1 MALTL
6 RHAAGPLFLLLCI
19 LLGGSA
25 QGPWRNLIL
34 QLIGLGFL
42 AWALLARSRTMPTAA
57 ARALPIFAL
66 LLFLLLLV
74 QLVPLPPALWS
85 ALPGRGVVA
94 QGFALRGEALPWLT
108 LSLTPTRTAAALVAL
123 AVPFGIV
130 AAMIWLGAYRAR
142 WMAAAVMLGAFISV
156 TLGALQLAQGGPY
169 LFPIV
174 NLGGATGVF
183 ANSNHQAT
191 LLLVSIPFL
200 AAAMGRELSRGGNR
214 SRQGFSRLIIA
225 GGALAVVLVG
235 LALNGSLAALLLVIP
250 VALASI
256 GIVLPTRRRAGSVL
270 ALTAFVGLILGSL
283 LLAFLSDPS
292 AGGASVTTRADI
304 YGRTLKAIADTMPFG
319 TGVGSFVD
327 YFPLYEDAGTADAF
341 YVNHAHSDPLE
352 WVLETGLPG
361 GLLLALFLLWW
372 LRQSVRVW
380 RAEERELTAL
390 AGTVAV
396 AAIMAHSLVDY
407 PLRTAAIQ
415 AIFALGLA
423 FMVEPRSHSARRGS
437 RGSTAKVRHL
447 SLDDEPDDAVSA

>member
-6 RHAAGPLFLLLCI
+6 RHTAAPLFLLLCI

-34 QLIGLGFL
+34 QVIGLGFIG
-42 AWALLARSRTMPTAA
+42 WALMARSRSMPTAA
-57 ARALPIFAL
+57 GRALPFFAL
-66 LLFLLLLV
+66 LVTAVLLV
-74 QLVPLPPALWS
+74 QLIPLPPGLWS

-94 QGFALRGEALPWLT
+94 ESFALRGETLPWLP
-108 LSLTPTRTAAALVAL
+108 LSLTPTRTAAALAGL
-123 AVPFGIV
+123 AVPVGII

-142 WMAAAVMLGAFISV
+142 WMAAAVMVGAFISV

-169 LFPIV
+169 LFPIANV
-174 NLGGATGVF
+174 GAAAGLF

-200 AAAMGRELSRGGNR
+200 AAAIGRELSKDNR

-235 LALNGSLAALLLVIP
+235 LALNGSMAALLLVLP
-250 VALASI
+250 VALASV
-256 GIVLPTRRRAGSVL
+256 GIALPALRRAGSVL
-270 ALTAFVGLILGSL
+270 ALIAIVGLILGSL
-283 LLAFLSDPS
+283 LLALLTDPS
-292 AGGASVTTRADI
+292 AGGTSVTTRADI
-304 YGRTLKAIADTMPFG
+304 YARTFKAIADTMPFG

-327 YFPLYEDAGTADAF
+327 YFPLYEDPATADAF

-352 WVLETGLPG
+352 WLLETGLAG
-361 GLLLALFLLWW
+361 GILLALFLLWW

-380 RAEERELTAL
+380 RADERDLTAL

-415 AIFALGLA
+415 AVFALGLA

-437 RGSTAKVRHL
+437 KRSGREVRHL
-447 SLDDEPDDAVSA
+447 SLDDEPDDALSG